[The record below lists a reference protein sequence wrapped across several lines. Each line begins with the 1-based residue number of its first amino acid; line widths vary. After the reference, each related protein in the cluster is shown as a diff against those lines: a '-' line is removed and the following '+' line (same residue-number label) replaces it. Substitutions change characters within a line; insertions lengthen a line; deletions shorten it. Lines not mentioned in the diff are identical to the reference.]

1 MTTKVRIVEAGLS
14 SVLHIEV
21 QKEGE
26 WEVLCSVSPLEL
38 APFSSGISY
47 NEINDM
53 FKVRDMKSLKD
64 IILPYISLQLDKG
77 KVLMTID
84 ISDMETE
91 V

>member
-1 MTTKVRIVEAGLS
+1 MTTKVRVLETGLS
-14 SVLHIEV
+14 SVLRIEV

-38 APFSSGISY
+38 EPFSPNLSHG
-47 NEINDM
+47 EINDM
-53 FKVRDMKSLKD
+53 FEVRDMKSLKD
-64 IILPYISLQLDKG
+64 IICSYISLKLDKG

-91 V
+91 A